1 MELIDNAVQTLHLQ
15 LSEQVGEVKGA
26 LSRHVED
33 VSGAHELRVF
43 KDDLLSHCNAKIMDS
58 MDLCIRRFETVIGGD
73 VTMAG
78 KTKCIACS
86 RETINGVSHIIKT
99 TPQTKALFNTHLAQ
113 KPGNNEFIRGD
124 PVVYRG
130 GFKMSVGAIPPS
142 SSKSPTNKK
151 DMSRNTTVLHL
162 SNTSNL
168 HLQQSMSTSSM
179 LKPLT
184 SPPSQHKNK
193 YEMQRP
199 FTAEG
204 CRTIPGTRRKSDLLP
219 KTLYVSSVFHDVD
232 L

>member
-1 MELIDNAVQTLHLQ
+1 
-15 LSEQVGEVKGA
+15 
-26 LSRHVED
+26 
-33 VSGAHELRVF
+33 
-43 KDDLLSHCNAKIMDS
+43 MDS
-58 MDLCIRRFETVIGGD
+58 MDLCIRRLETVIGGD

-99 TPQTKALFNTHLAQ
+99 TPKTKALFNTHLTQ

-130 GFKMSVGAIPPS
+130 GFKMSVGVMPPT
-142 SSKSPTNKK
+142 SSKSPTNTK
-151 DMSRNTTVLHL
+151 DMSRNITISHL
-162 SNTSNL
+162 SSTSNL
-168 HLQQSMSTSSM
+168 HLQQSMSTSSI

-184 SPPSQHKNK
+184 APPPQHKNK

-204 CRTIPGTRRKSDLLP
+204 CRTIPGQKWKSDLLP
-219 KTLYVSSVFHDVD
+219 KTMYVSSVFNDVD